1 MHFIMQTFFLVLTIL
16 LGFATA
22 PVQAKKA
29 WNGPDLHGVNTEA
42 TPPIIVES
50 PQSGPE

>member
-1 MHFIMQTFFLVLTIL
+1 MHSIVKSFLLVLTIL
-16 LGFATA
+16 LGFAIA

-42 TPPIIVES
+42 TPPMVLES
-50 PQSGPE
+50 PQSSPE